1 MLKGVD
7 NPARLFPCYHG
18 SHSVKELTL
27 MMRIAVLRGRAAAVL
42 AMLVLTSPLA
52 HAAEIRVA
60 VASNFAAP
68 MERLAPL
75 FQKESGHTVKVS
87 SGASVKLY
95 AQIRSGAPFDVFL
108 SADEEL
114 PKQLAQ
120 EGLAVGDSRFVY
132 ATGRLVL
139 WSAQSDL
146 VDEKGAVL
154 NKGNFNMLAIPNPR
168 LSPYGVAAKETL
180 TKLTMWNAIQEK
192 LTKGENV
199 AQAYQLAA
207 TEKADLALIALSQ
220 VMRDGKV
227 GTGSWWLVPAELH
240 NPLHQGA
247 VLLSGA
253 KDQEAAKA
261 FLAFLKG
268 EKARAVM
275 RGFGYE

>member
-1 MLKGVD
+1 MCIS
-7 NPARLFPCYHG
+7 A
-18 SHSVKELTL
+18 
-27 MMRIAVLRGRAAAVL
+27 LRNLVAAAL
-42 AMLVLTSPLA
+42 ALLVLVGA
-52 HAAEIRVA
+52 DAFAGEVRVA

-68 MERLAPL
+68 MERLVPL
-75 FQKESGHTVKVS
+75 FQKESGHTVKIS
-87 SGASVKLY
+87 SGASGKLY
-95 AQIRSGAPFDVFL
+95 AQIKGGTQFDVFL

-120 EGLAVGDSRFVY
+120 EGLAVGGSRFVY

-168 LSPYGVAAKETL
+168 FSPYGVAAKETL

-227 GTGSWWLVPAELH
+227 STGSWWLVPAELH
-240 NPLHQGA
+240 NPIHQGA
-247 VLLSGA
+247 VQLSGA
-253 KDQEAAKA
+253 KDPEAAKA